1 MNEDEENDITSQLP
15 PKLREALEKPKS
27 SAVEEH
33 GGAKKR
39 SGKNQSATKRI
50 AGPAPPGASMA
61 NYSSF
66 VEEHADMM
74 ERYSEMADL
83 EEIKN
88 FLRGDGAVLFAD
100 HAQSYLLLSC
110 LEDEMNG
117 KRERMKNTARQSQVL
132 VSAYYSDL
140 YCW

>member
-1 MNEDEENDITSQLP
+1 MTSQLP
-15 PKLREALEKPKS
+15 PKLREVLEKPKS
-27 SAVEEH
+27 AEEVH
-33 GGAKKR
+33 GRARTK
-39 SGKNQSATKRI
+39 SGENPSSTPSI
-50 AGPAPPGASMA
+50 PGPVPPETTMA

-74 ERYSEMADL
+74 ERYSEMTDM
-83 EEIKN
+83 EEIRN
-88 FLRGDGAVLFAD
+88 FLRGEGSVLFAD

-117 KRERMKNTARQSQVL
+117 KRERMKNIARQSQVL
-132 VSAYYSDL
+132 VSAYSDL

>member
-1 MNEDEENDITSQLP
+1 MNEGKGNDITSQLP
-15 PKLREALEKPKS
+15 PKLREVLEKPKS

-33 GGAKKR
+33 GGAKT
-39 SGKNQSATKRI
+39 KNSESQSTTKRI

-74 ERYSEMADL
+74 ERYSEMTDL
-83 EEIKN
+83 EEIN
-88 FLRGDGAVLFAD
+88 DFLRGEGAVLFAD

-110 LEDEMNG
+110 LEYEMNG

-132 VSAYYSDL
+132 VSAYYPDL
-140 YCW
+140 YC